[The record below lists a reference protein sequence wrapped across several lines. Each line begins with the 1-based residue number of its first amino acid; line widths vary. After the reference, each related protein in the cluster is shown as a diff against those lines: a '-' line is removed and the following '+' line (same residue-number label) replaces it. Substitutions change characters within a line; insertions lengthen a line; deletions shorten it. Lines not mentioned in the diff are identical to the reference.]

1 MLTFID
7 RAYLICEGRILFQGM
22 PEELAA
28 NPIVKEKYLGTDF
41 ELRKKNFQLIDEQKR
56 AREKEEDEKYGNE
69 RLVK

>member
-1 MLTFID
+1 M
-7 RAYLICEGRILFQGM
+7 
-22 PEELAA
+22 
-28 NPIVKEKYLGTDF
+28 KEKYLGTDF

>member
-1 MLTFID
+1 MEELK
-7 RAYLICEGRILFQGM
+7 YLHPRYRRSNR
-22 PEELAA
+22 EELAV
-28 NPIVKEKYLGTDF
+28 NPTVKEKYLGTDF